1 MSLRG
6 RGQASWLTLDW
17 RGSTRQQGGWGMKH
31 RIALEV
37 SRTLALYGFA
47 GWVYI
52 ALVALVHPQTL
63 VLQLT
68 HFTKLPHEDTFGETC
83 FVVSAI
89 SFFVYNMLRS
99 AERKGDS

>member
-1 MSLRG
+1 
-6 RGQASWLTLDW
+6 
-17 RGSTRQQGGWGMKH
+17 MK
-31 RIALEV
+31 RKIALEA

-52 ALVALVHPQTL
+52 ALVALVHPHTL

-83 FVVSAI
+83 FVVSLV
-89 SFFVYNMLRS
+89 SFFIYSMLRS
-99 AERKGDS
+99 TDKPADAERRSWTANDG